1 MSRTSYKTALRAK
14 GIKSLPP
21 YHKLRSAKAGEPVI
35 CATTSAMQER
45 PLSLMARVYVNAL
58 AHDRAKRRIAR

>member
-1 MSRTSYKTALRAK
+1 MRLTYRTALRAK
-14 GIKSLPP
+14 GIKPLPP

-45 PLSLMARVYVNAL
+45 AS
-58 AHDRAKRRIAR
+58 